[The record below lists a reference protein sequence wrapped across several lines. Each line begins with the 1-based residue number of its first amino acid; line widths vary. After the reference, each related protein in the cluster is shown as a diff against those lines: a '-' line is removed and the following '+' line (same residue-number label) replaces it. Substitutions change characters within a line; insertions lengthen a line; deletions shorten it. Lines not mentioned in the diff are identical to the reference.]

1 MWQKGKRGNIM
12 RILFLCIT
20 LFIFFDASGQSIKKY
35 KIEQLVERINKAG
48 DTVLIVNFW
57 ATWCKPCIE
66 ELPYFHEL
74 ARKYKDQKIKL
85 LLVSLD
91 FPKDYPEGIV
101 AFAKKEGYDSEI
113 VFLDETDA
121 DRFCPQ
127 IDKSWSGAIPSIL
140 ITSSANGYRKF
151 TEGKIKPAELETFI
165 LQAVGK

>member
-1 MWQKGKRGNIM
+1 M
-12 RILFLCIT
+12 RVIFLCIT
-20 LFIFFDASGQSIKKY
+20 IFIFFNASGQSIKKY
-35 KIEQLVERINKAG
+35 KVEQLVERINKAG

-66 ELPYFHEL
+66 ELPYFHAL
-74 ARKYKDQKIKL
+74 AGKYKDQKIKL

-91 FPKDYPEGIV
+91 FPKDYPEGIA

-121 DRFCPQ
+121 DLFCPQ
-127 IDKSWSGAIPSIL
+127 IDKSWSGAIPSTFIA
-140 ITSSANGYRKF
+140 SSAKGYRKF
-151 TEGKIKPAELETFI
+151 TEGKMKAAELEILI

>member
-1 MWQKGKRGNIM
+1 M

-20 LFIFFDASGQSIKKY
+20 LFIFFDASGQSIEKY

-66 ELPYFHEL
+66 ELPFFHTM
-74 ARKYKDQKIKL
+74 AGKYRDKKVKL
-85 LLVSLD
+85 LLVSID
-91 FPKDYPEGIV
+91 FEKDYPDGII
-101 AFAKKEGYDSEI
+101 AFSRKEGYDSEI

-121 DRFCPQ
+121 DHFCPQ
-127 IDKSWSGAIPSIL
+127 IDKSWSGAIPSTI
-140 ITSSANGYRKF
+140 ITSNTKGYRKF
-151 TEGKIKPAELETFI
+151 TEGKMKAAELETFI